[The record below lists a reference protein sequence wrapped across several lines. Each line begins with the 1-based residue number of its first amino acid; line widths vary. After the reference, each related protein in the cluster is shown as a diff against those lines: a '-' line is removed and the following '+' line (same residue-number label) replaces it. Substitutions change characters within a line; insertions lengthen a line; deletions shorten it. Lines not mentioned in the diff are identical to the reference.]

1 MESRSKKFFYNTLF
15 TALLQVVNVV
25 AALIV
30 PRFMLDFYGS
40 EINGL
45 VTSITQF
52 INYFNLVEAGLSAAA
67 IFALYKP
74 LSDRD
79 DARMSEIVSAS
90 RRFYMQAGWVF
101 TALTVI
107 LSLLYPLYIQTPDI
121 SYVETALLVLA
132 LGAGGFLEFFTMAK
146 YRVLLTADQKTYVI
160 SIASILHVALQTALI
175 AALSMLG
182 ASVLVARASA
192 IAALLLRS
200 VILLVYC
207 RRRYPNIDY
216 GAKPDMGALD
226 KRWDAMFL
234 QVLGAIHQGATVI
247 LLTLIVRD
255 LAVVSVFSVFNIVV
269 MGLNSVLGIFNSG
282 LAASFGEV
290 IVRGEKDVLR
300 RAYREFEGGFY
311 MIITFVFAVS
321 FVMIMPF
328 VDLYTANIHDANYH
342 QPLVGFLVI
351 LNTYLY
357 HLKTPQGML
366 VISAGM
372 YRETRWRTLTQGLI
386 AVVGG
391 AILAVP
397 FGLVGILV
405 AAAASNLYRDFDLWF
420 FSACRITDTPARDT
434 LLAVA
439 RSVLSVLIILLPFRF
454 VTVAPTSWLS
464 WIGWACLASLWSVTV
479 VLVLAL
485 AFDRKTFFG
494 ILDRAKSILGRR
506 A

>member
-30 PRFMLDFYGS
+30 PSFMLRFYGS

-67 IFALYKP
+67 IYALYKP
-74 LSDRD
+74 LADGDTDR
-79 DARMSEIVSAS
+79 MGEIVSAS

-101 TALTVI
+101 TALTAV
-107 LSLLYPLYIQTPDI
+107 LALLYPLYIKTPNI
-121 SYVETALLVLA
+121 SYAETALLVLA

-160 SIASILHVALQTALI
+160 SVASILHVALQTALI
-175 AALSMLG
+175 AALSALG
-182 ASVLVARASA
+182 ASVLVARAAA
-192 IAALLLRS
+192 ILALLLRS
-200 VILLVYC
+200 AILLLYC
-207 RRRYPNIDY
+207 RRRYPNLNY
-216 GAKPDMGALD
+216 HAKPDMSALD

-234 QVLGAIHQGATVI
+234 QVLGAIHQGATVV

-255 LAVVSVFSVFNIVV
+255 LAVISVFSVFNIVV

-311 MIITFVFAVS
+311 MVISFVFAVS
-321 FVMIMPF
+321 FVMIQPF
-328 VDLYTANIHDANYH
+328 VDIYTVNVFDADYH
-342 QPLVGFLVI
+342 QPLIGFLII

-386 AVVGG
+386 AVLGG
-391 AILAVP
+391 AALAFP
-397 FGLVGILV
+397 LGLPGILI
-405 AAAASNLYRDFDLWF
+405 AAAASNFYRDLDLWF
-420 FSACRITDTPARDT
+420 FSARRITDTPVRDT
-434 LLAVA
+434 LLGVA
-439 RSVLSVLIILLPFRF
+439 RSVAAVLIAVLPFRF
-454 VTVAPTSWLS
+454 IEVCPGSWLG
-464 WIGWACLASLWSVTV
+464 WIVYAVLTSLWTGAV
-479 VLVLAL
+479 VLILTL
-485 AFDRKTFFG
+485 LFDRKNFFAILRRAKG
-494 ILDRAKSILGRR
+494 ILSRGK
-506 A
+506 

>member
-30 PRFMLDFYGS
+30 PRFMLQFYGS

-52 INYFNLVEAGLSAAA
+52 INYFNLVETGLSAAA

-74 LSDRD
+74 LAEGDDR
-79 DARMSEIVSAS
+79 RTSEIVSAS

-101 TALTVI
+101 TALTVV
-107 LSLLYPLYIQTPDI
+107 LSLLYPLYIGTDTL
-121 SYVETALLVLA
+121 SYPETAALVLA

-160 SIASILHVALQTALI
+160 SLISILQVALQTALI
-175 AALSMLG
+175 AVLSALG

-200 VILLVYC
+200 VLLLLYC
-207 RRRYPNIDY
+207 RRRYPRVDY
-216 GAKPDMGALD
+216 YAKPDMGALD

-247 LLTLIVRD
+247 LLTLFARD
-255 LAVVSVFSVFNIVV
+255 LTLVSVFSVFNIVV

-290 IVRGEKDVLR
+290 IVKDEREVLKK
-300 RAYREFEGGFY
+300 AYREFESGFY
-311 MIITFVFAVS
+311 SVISFVFAVS
-321 FVMIMPF
+321 FVMIQPF
-328 VDLYTANIHDANYH
+328 VDLYTLNIHDANYH

-386 AVVGG
+386 ALVGG
-391 AILAVP
+391 AILARP
-397 FGLVGILV
+397 LGLVGILI
-405 AAAASNLYRDFDLWF
+405 AAAASNLYRDLDLWF
-420 FSACRITDTPARDT
+420 FNAARITHTPVRDT
-434 LLAVA
+434 LLGVA
-439 RSVLSVLIILLPFRF
+439 RSVATVVLSVLPFRF
-454 VTVAPTSWLS
+454 VTVSPDSWLS
-464 WIGWACLASLWSVTV
+464 WIVWAVVASLWAGAVTLILM
-479 VLVLAL
+479 LV
-485 AFDRKTFFG
+485 FDRATLRG
-494 ILDRAKSILGRR
+494 ILARLGRMLR
-506 A
+506 RS

>member
-15 TALLQVVNVV
+15 TALLQVVNVA

-30 PRFMLDFYGS
+30 PRFMLQFYGS

-67 IFALYKP
+67 VYALYKP
-74 LSDRD
+74 LAEGDDR
-79 DARMSEIVSAS
+79 RTSRIVSAS

-101 TALTVI
+101 TALTAVLAI
-107 LSLLYPLYIQTPDI
+107 LYPLYIKTPDI
-121 SYVETALLVLA
+121 SYTESALLVLV
-132 LGAGGFLEFFTMAK
+132 LGASGFLEFFTLAK

-160 SIASILHVALQTALI
+160 SIASILHVALQSALI
-175 AALSMLG
+175 AVLSALG

-192 IAALLLRS
+192 IAAPVLRSAILLL
-200 VILLVYC
+200 YC
-207 RRRYPNIDY
+207 RCRYPRVDY
-216 GAKPDMGALD
+216 YAAPDMGALD

-234 QVLGAIHQGATVI
+234 QVMGAIHQGTTVL
-247 LLTLIVRD
+247 LLTLITRD
-255 LAVVSVFSVFNIVV
+255 LSLVSVFSVFNIVV
-269 MGLNSVLGIFNSG
+269 MGLNSVLGVFNSG

-290 IVRGEKDVLR
+290 IVKNEREVLKK
-300 RAYREFEGGFY
+300 AYREFEGGFY
-311 MIITFVFAVS
+311 MVISFVFAVS

-342 QPLVGFLVI
+342 QPLIGFLVI
-351 LNTYLY
+351 LNAYAY

-386 AVVGG
+386 ALVGG
-391 AILAVP
+391 AILAFP

-405 AAAASNLYRDFDLWF
+405 AALVSNLYRDADLWF
-420 FSACRITDTPARDT
+420 FCAKRITGTPVRDT
-434 LLAVA
+434 LAGVA
-439 RSVLSVLIILLPFRF
+439 RSVACVVLSVLPFCFLP
-454 VTVAPTSWLS
+454 VTPTTWL
-464 WIGWACLASLWSVTV
+464 GWVLGAVIVSAWSAAV
-479 VLVLAL
+479 VLCVTL
-485 AFDRKTFFG
+485 
-494 ILDRAKSILGRR
+494 ILDRATLRAILVRVRAILRR
-506 A
+506 GN

>member
-15 TALLQVVNVV
+15 TALLQVMNVA

-30 PRFMLDFYGS
+30 PRLMLGFYGS

-67 IFALYKP
+67 IYALYKP

-79 DARMSEIVSAS
+79 DARTSEIVSAS
-90 RRFYMQAGWVF
+90 RRFYTQAGWVF

-107 LSLLYPLYIQTPDI
+107 LAILYPLYIKTPDI
-121 SYVETALLVLA
+121 SYLETALLVLA
-132 LGAGGFLEFFTMAK
+132 LGAGGFLEFFTLAK

-175 AALSMLG
+175 AALSVLG
-182 ASVLVARASA
+182 ASVLVTRASA

-200 VILLVYC
+200 AILLFYC
-207 RRRYPNIDY
+207 RRRYPKLDY
-216 GAKPDMGALD
+216 YAKPDMGALD

-255 LAVVSVFSVFNIVV
+255 LSVISVFSVFNIVV

-290 IVRGEKDVLR
+290 IVRGEKDTLR

-311 MIITFVFAVS
+311 MVISFVFAVS

-328 VDLYTANIHDANYH
+328 VDLYTLNVFDADYH
-342 QPLVGFLVI
+342 QPLIGFLVI
-351 LNTYLY
+351 LDTYLY

-397 FGLVGILV
+397 LGLVGILL

-420 FSACRITDTPARDT
+420 FSARRITDTPVRDT
-434 LLAVA
+434 LLAVL
-439 RSVLSVLIILLPFRF
+439 RSVSSVLIILLPFRF
-454 VTVAPTSWLS
+454 ITVAPTSWIS
-464 WIGWACLASLWSVTV
+464 WILQAALVSLWAGAV
-479 VLVLAL
+479 VLAL
-485 AFDRKTFFG
+485 ALVFDRATLLG
-494 ILDRAKSILGRR
+494 IFRRVKGMIGKSK
-506 A
+506 